1 MLLGSDT
8 HVLAASG
15 NLKNTHVSSTA
26 SSHDTWATHP
36 SLKAPQWD
44 ATPGFIHWILMD
56 YSDFESTVW
65 FAIIPSTKSF
75 NYQKDILIWS
85 QELK

>member
-26 SSHDTWATHP
+26 SSHDTRATHP

-44 ATPGFIHWILMD
+44 ATPGFIH
-56 YSDFESTVW
+56 
-65 FAIIPSTKSF
+65 
-75 NYQKDILIWS
+75 
-85 QELK
+85 